1 MGFCIPSASP
11 STEGNDCV
19 PRGKHGNFD
28 HFLRYHT
35 SRPICIVNCHKMQG
49 GRRNTGNRT
58 LQGSRFPFKLRD
70 TSEPLRC
77 SFCSALV
84 VTDRQHSSPTEQSLI
99 FRCPFQS
106 SCPRSEWGSTAFSSG
121 IQRQRI
127 RVICQTRK
135 CKRTFIW
142 KMKKTFRK
150 KMLNFSMQLAIQ
162 LSAPLTKGAAQLE
175 FWPNLS
181 NKSATI

>member
-1 MGFCIPSASP
+1 MGFCIPPASP

-106 SCPRSEWGSTAFSSG
+106 SCPHSE
-121 IQRQRI
+121 
-127 RVICQTRK
+127 
-135 CKRTFIW
+135 
-142 KMKKTFRK
+142 
-150 KMLNFSMQLAIQ
+150 
-162 LSAPLTKGAAQLE
+162 AAQPSLQE
-175 FWPNLS
+175 S
-181 NKSATI
+181 KSRESVLFAKQENVRELLFEK